1 MSIDKDIKV
10 TINLNKIV
18 EQRLTKM
25 LAYVNFGEKVI
36 NGTLISTD
44 GIDEIAVNARSSID
58 LNPLFDSID
67 LLICNHLGITKP
79 TVNDMVYGVHYGEIQ
94 PEPGREAYLTKL
106 ESEAKKRKA
115 YFEKNFEL
123 KELEGGSWTIEV
135 PVRKEKILWK

>member
-18 EQRLTKM
+18 EERLTKM
-25 LAYVNFGEKVI
+25 MGYINFGDKVI
-36 NGTLISTD
+36 DGTLISTD
-44 GIDEIAVNARSSID
+44 DIDEIAVNARSSID
-58 LNPLFDSID
+58 LNLLFDSVD
-67 LLICNHLGITKP
+67 LLICNHLGIEKP
-79 TVNDMVYGVHYGEIQ
+79 SVNDMVYGVHYGEIQ

-135 PVRKEKILWK
+135 PVRKK

>member
-18 EQRLTKM
+18 EERLTKM
-25 LAYVNFGEKVI
+25 MGYINFGDKSI
-36 NGTLISTD
+36 DGTLINTD
-44 GIDEIAVNARSSID
+44 GIDEIAINARSSID

-135 PVRKEKILWK
+135 PVRKK

>member
-18 EQRLTKM
+18 EERLTKM
-25 LAYVNFGEKVI
+25 MGYINFGDKVI
-36 NGTLISTD
+36 DGTLISTD
-44 GIDEIAVNARSSID
+44 DIDEIAVNARSSID
-58 LNPLFDSID
+58 LNPLFDSVD
-67 LLICNHLGITKP
+67 LLICNHLGIEKP
-79 TVNDMVYGVHYGEIQ
+79 SVNDMVYGVHYGEIQ

-123 KELEGGSWTIEV
+123 KELEGSSWTIEV
-135 PVRKEKILWK
+135 PVRKK

>member
-18 EQRLTKM
+18 EERLTKM
-25 LAYVNFGEKVI
+25 MAYVNFGEKVI
-36 NGTLISTD
+36 NGTLINTD
-44 GIDEIAVNARSSID
+44 GIDQIAVNARTSID

-79 TVNDMVYGVHYGEIQ
+79 TVDDMVYGVHYGEIQ

-115 YFEKNFEL
+115 YFEKNFVM
-123 KELEGGSWTIEV
+123 KKLEGGSWTIDV
-135 PVRKEKILWK
+135 PVRKK

>member
-18 EQRLTKM
+18 EERLTKM
-25 LAYVNFGEKVI
+25 MGYINFGDKVI
-36 NGTLISTD
+36 DGTLISTD
-44 GIDEIAVNARSSID
+44 DIDEIAVNARSSVD
-58 LNPLFDSID
+58 LNPLFDSVD
-67 LLICNHLGITKP
+67 LLICNHLGIEKP
-79 TVNDMVYGVHYGEIQ
+79 SVNDMVYGVHYGEIQ

-123 KELEGGSWTIEV
+123 KVLEGGSWTIDV
-135 PVRKEKILWK
+135 PVRKN

>member
-18 EQRLTKM
+18 EERLTKM
-25 LAYVNFGEKVI
+25 MGYINFGDKVI
-36 NGTLISTD
+36 DGTLIRTD
-44 GIDEIAVNARSSID
+44 DIDEIAVNARSSID
-58 LNPLFDSID
+58 LNLLFDSVD
-67 LLICNHLGITKP
+67 LLICNHLGIEKP
-79 TVNDMVYGVHYGEIQ
+79 SVNDMVYGVHYGEIQ

-135 PVRKEKILWK
+135 PVRKK

>member
-18 EQRLTKM
+18 EERLTKM
-25 LAYVNFGEKVI
+25 MGYMNFGDKSI
-36 NGTLISTD
+36 DGTLISTD
-44 GIDEIAVNARSSID
+44 DIDKIAVNARSYVDLNALHESID
-58 LNPLFDSID
+58 I
-67 LLICNHLGITKP
+67 LICDHLGIEKP
-79 TVNDMVYGVHYGEIQ
+79 SINDMVFGVHYGEIQ

-123 KELEGGSWTIEV
+123 KELKGGSWTIEV
-135 PVRKEKILWK
+135 PVRKK

>member
-67 LLICNHLGITKP
+67 LLICNHLGIEKP
-79 TVNDMVYGVHYGEIQ
+79 SVNDMVYGVHYGEIQ

-106 ESEAKKRKA
+106 ESDAKKRKA

-123 KELEGGSWTIEV
+123 KELEGGSWTIKV
-135 PVRKEKILWK
+135 PVRK

>member
-18 EQRLTKM
+18 EERLTKM
-25 LAYVNFGEKVI
+25 MGYMNFGDKVI

-44 GIDEIAVNARSSID
+44 NIDEIAVSARSYVD
-58 LNPLFDSID
+58 LNALHDSID
-67 LLICNHLGITKP
+67 ILICEYLGVPKP

-135 PVRKEKILWK
+135 PVRKN

>member
-79 TVNDMVYGVHYGEIQ
+79 TVDDMVYGVHYGEIQ

-115 YFEKNFEL
+115 YFEKNFVM
-123 KELEGGSWTIEV
+123 KKLEGGSWTIDV
-135 PVRKEKILWK
+135 PVRKK

>member
-18 EQRLTKM
+18 EERLTKM
-25 LAYVNFGEKVI
+25 MGYINFGDKVI
-36 NGTLISTD
+36 DGTLISTD
-44 GIDEIAVNARSSID
+44 DIDEIAVNARSSID
-58 LNPLFDSID
+58 LNPLFDSVD
-67 LLICNHLGITKP
+67 LLICNHLGIEKP
-79 TVNDMVYGVHYGEIQ
+79 SVNDMVYGVHYGEIQ

-123 KELEGGSWTIEV
+123 KVLEGGSWTIEV
-135 PVRKEKILWK
+135 PVRKK

>member
-18 EQRLTKM
+18 EERLTKM
-25 LAYVNFGEKVI
+25 MGYINFGDKVI
-36 NGTLISTD
+36 DGTLISTD
-44 GIDEIAVNARSSID
+44 DIDEIAVNARSSID
-58 LNPLFDSID
+58 LNPLFDSVD
-67 LLICNHLGITKP
+67 LLICNHLGIEKP
-79 TVNDMVYGVHYGEIQ
+79 SVNDMVYGVHYGEIQ

-135 PVRKEKILWK
+135 PVRKK

>member
-18 EQRLTKM
+18 EERLTKM
-25 LAYVNFGEKVI
+25 MGYINFGDKVI
-36 NGTLISTD
+36 DGTLISTD
-44 GIDEIAVNARSSID
+44 DIDEIAVNARSSID
-58 LNPLFDSID
+58 LNSLFDSVD
-67 LLICNHLGITKP
+67 LLICNHLGIEKP
-79 TVNDMVYGVHYGEIQ
+79 SVNDMVYGVHYGEIQ

-106 ESEAKKRKA
+106 ESDAKKRKA

-135 PVRKEKILWK
+135 PVRKK

>member
-25 LAYVNFGEKVI
+25 MGYMNFGDKVI

-44 GIDEIAVNARSSID
+44 NIDEIAVSARSYVD
-58 LNPLFDSID
+58 LKALHDSID
-67 LLICNHLGITKP
+67 ILICEYLGVPKP
-79 TVNDMVYGVHYGEIQ
+79 TVNDMVYGVRYGDIQ

-135 PVRKEKILWK
+135 PVRKK

>member
-106 ESEAKKRKA
+106 ESDAKKRKA

-135 PVRKEKILWK
+135 PVRK

>member
-18 EQRLTKM
+18 EERLTKM
-25 LAYVNFGEKVI
+25 MGYINFGDKVI
-36 NGTLISTD
+36 DGTLISTD
-44 GIDEIAVNARSSID
+44 DIDEIAVNARSSID
-58 LNPLFDSID
+58 LNPLFDSVD
-67 LLICNHLGITKP
+67 LLICNHLGIEKP
-79 TVNDMVYGVHYGEIQ
+79 SVNDMVYGVHYGEIQ

-123 KELEGGSWTIEV
+123 KVLEGGSWTIDV
-135 PVRKEKILWK
+135 PVRKN